1 MVKHTQTIR
10 RLLQTNFLS
19 VFDHFVGSALKG
31 LMNYKKQL
39 NDAIHRNENHRI
51 KITFIFCFS
60 WKSRYKCQVIDD
72 FSKITKLLLI
82 LYNTSTVAT
91 IHFDKPRSN
100 TYIFLQIPLLLL
112 LLLICSSYLYVV
124 FHSLL
129 KWDLQFP
136 GHILLYLHIICS
148 KGF

>member
-39 NDAIHRNENHRI
+39 NDTIHRNENHRT

-60 WKSRYKCQVIDD
+60 
-72 FSKITKLLLI
+72 
-82 LYNTSTVAT
+82 
-91 IHFDKPRSN
+91 
-100 TYIFLQIPLLLL
+100 
-112 LLLICSSYLYVV
+112 
-124 FHSLL
+124 
-129 KWDLQFP
+129 
-136 GHILLYLHIICS
+136 
-148 KGF
+148 